1 MKQKNESSEWLSENL
16 YHPELSKRAFT
27 RTLLT
32 RVSQLNRPKHFS
44 NLVYASIKIY
54 FFVMAYV
61 KILSIDNFIC
71 FIKSHFSFI
80 NLSWLYFF
88 LFVSF
93 FSAIIYIAR
102 IKNRWALRQ
111 HFRST
116 QRVIC
121 FGCYLLLLLL
131 FPVFQTQKER
141 VLNYNN
147 QENVLAKVF
156 LLFCVS
162 RQPVQKQEKRKEVER
177 FSKTCMFSLCILL
190 NNFVS
195 KRRAKLVGKESGN

>member
-1 MKQKNESSEWLSENL
+1 MKQKNEFSEWLTENL

-27 RTLLT
+27 WALLT
-32 RVSQLNRPKHFS
+32 RASQLNRPKHFS

-61 KILSIDNFIC
+61 KVLSIDNFTC

-80 NLSWLYFF
+80 NLIWLYFF

-102 IKNRWALRQ
+102 IKNRRTLRQ

-116 QRVIC
+116 QRVVC
-121 FGCYLLLLLL
+121 FGVFMLLLLL
-131 FPVFQTQKER
+131 FLVFQT
-141 VLNYNN
+141 
-147 QENVLAKVF
+147 
-156 LLFCVS
+156 
-162 RQPVQKQEKRKEVER
+162 
-177 FSKTCMFSLCILL
+177 
-190 NNFVS
+190 
-195 KRRAKLVGKESGN
+195 